1 MFEEV
6 LKQKKHFILIGG
18 DDANII
24 IGTDALSEVAEQSW
38 FKQLMAKEMS
48 VEVNTEDDLAKAAA
62 EAEEQLRVQEER
74 LRVKEREH
82 NEVIRAAAMQR
93 QQEMQTQQPARQSRP
108 QEIRT
113 VGVQAPQ
120 VQPQQMQSQRRP
132 ENLEFPFMDVLKE
145 EMTGDI
151 WTKMTSEQQ
160 SNWRQKNNL

>member
-18 DDANII
+18 DEANII

-48 VEVNTEDDLAKAAA
+48 VKINTEDDLAKAAA

-93 QQEMQTQQPARQSRP
+93 QQEMQTQQSARQPRP
-108 QEIRT
+108 REIRT

-120 VQPQQMQSQRRP
+120 VQPQQQRP
-132 ENLEFPFMDVLKE
+132 QTMEFPFMDVPKE

-151 WTKMTSEQQ
+151 WTKMTPEQQ
-160 SNWRQKNNL
+160 SNWRQKNNV